1 MATALASLPLSHFYH
16 QTLGSDHLSQNL
28 ASNESFTPLQ
38 QDRFTVSPDRY
49 EEYRST
55 VKKQARA
62 PWGRLRDYGGMQ
74 KIQLPEEFIK
84 LKGYPPVVVQKGHRH
99 YGTGASDSR
108 YLPIPQY
115 YDVTDL
121 KKSNVRTSDQVLP
134 SSPDKQMSNLQIDL
148 PFPAEHP
155 HSSHIERFAL
165 FPCFKSPDDRTNGD
179 PIRGQ
184 TPLHAN
190 AASSAHKFAVVDKT
204 KGAAFRREIQEYPQ
218 ASKKE
223 PLVWNSEDNIYQL
236 KKTPISGRQAFYPTP
251 PKMVHPNTRLRSEE
265 QTLELR
271 SVNCL
276 RNIERDQWKTTY
288 DYNYTGNGPS
298 NVMHIDDY
306 HKKMINA
313 IESGSDTVDN
323 ELMPLTTPI
332 FLPSRPVEGRYARMY
347 QNRRELKADIRYP
360 DEHSADTTLD
370 VVDNRDY
377 LSLPATPN
385 SIRRI
390 DEWYKTG
397 RNTSDPVVERTEV
410 PNRNICWTD
419 KDLQSDDGQWK
430 ELQLKNNAEH
440 GLQTVARAQNHSD
453 LSLPYNEY
461 RNLPKKVEELVNLP
475 EETKYYLKDY
485 QEERDIKFKNIER
498 MRELKKLE
506 SQYQSKEDLKALRNK
521 LDQMGTRLEPKA
533 LDQHSEQITMDKNKE
548 EELRMKTDSC
558 EERYKTGL
566 KFSTEKISD
575 IGSLTDLHN
584 RQLKGYKDFAETP
597 SPRSSNVDPSLQNHQ
612 GVLASYI
619 TRSNPVSLSL
629 DASKAESGARSGT
642 LSSMSGA
649 STGSI
654 LKTPGSPPRAGSS
667 KSISF
672 NEVIRVAT
680 SEYGSNFKVTTFPL
694 SNTESTLKRP
704 STPLPTPHRPI
715 REPSVYSGTL
725 LPGPALR
732 PSTSD
737 SFAHVK
743 TSPRDSW
750 KWNFDTRVSA
760 EFKPIWRSQPGTP
773 YTQSS
778 LMDIQNNWS
787 KSDAHRRLHE
797 SLPETAPDLRSN
809 LRHYEIAEKSQD
821 LKFHHSIKHR
831 EKRHKFYGFH
841 SYHFYNGNA
850 ML

>member
-1 MATALASLPLSHFYH
+1 MLGVKHCKYICCG

-134 SSPDKQMSNLQIDL
+134 SSPDKQMSMIDL

-190 AASSAHKFAVVDKT
+190 AASSAHKFAVVANA
-204 KGAAFRREIQEYPQ
+204 GAAFRREIQEYPQ

-397 RNTSDPVVERTEV
+397 RNTSDPVVERTE
-410 PNRNICWTD
+410 
-419 KDLQSDDGQWK
+419 
-430 ELQLKNNAEH
+430 
-440 GLQTVARAQNHSD
+440 
-453 LSLPYNEY
+453 
-461 RNLPKKVEELVNLP
+461 KVEELVNLP

-485 QEERDIKFKNIER
+485 QEERDIKFK
-498 MRELKKLE
+498 
-506 SQYQSKEDLKALRNK
+506 
-521 LDQMGTRLEPKA
+521 
-533 LDQHSEQITMDKNKE
+533 
-548 EELRMKTDSC
+548 
-558 EERYKTGL
+558 
-566 KFSTEKISD
+566 FSTEKISD

-584 RQLKGYKDFAETP
+584 RKHQVLHREPDPPHCQKNKGLY
-597 SPRSSNVDPSLQNHQ
+597 
-612 GVLASYI
+612 
-619 TRSNPVSLSL
+619 
-629 DASKAESGARSGT
+629 
-642 LSSMSGA
+642 
-649 STGSI
+649 
-654 LKTPGSPPRAGSS
+654 
-667 KSISF
+667 
-672 NEVIRVAT
+672 
-680 SEYGSNFKVTTFPL
+680 FK
-694 SNTESTLKRP
+694 NTESTLKRP

-715 REPSVYSGTL
+715 REPSVYS
-725 LPGPALR
+725 ALR

-797 SLPETAPDLRSN
+797 SLPETAPDLS
-809 LRHYEIAEKSQD
+809 
-821 LKFHHSIKHR
+821 SIKHR

-841 SYHFYNGNA
+841 SYHFYN
-850 ML
+850 